1 MGRKKSPA
9 KEAWQRTVSEVWAKH
24 DFNAVDEMIKEL
36 RAQVHLK
43 EEDKD
48 FLEGALEDRE
58 VVRNEG
64 GTLILQLKVKHRI
77 NLLSELAQYQH
88 PKLRSMETKGQ
99 VDMNFNITI
108 RNFEEPKAMVTD
120 VPHKQLK

>member
-24 DFNAVDEMIKEL
+24 DFNAVEEMIKVLYEK
-36 RAQVHLK
+36 VHLK
-43 EEDKD
+43 EEDKEFVGD
-48 FLEGALEDRE
+48 MLEDRE
-58 VVRNEG
+58 VVRTEDG
-64 GTLILQLKVKHRI
+64 SLILQLKVKHRI
-77 NLLSELAQYQH
+77 NLLCELAQYQA

-108 RNFEEPKAMVTD
+108 RNFEDKALVTD